1 VSGEHPS
8 RREAIGRLVALG
20 TGLGALPGCAALGL
34 GGGTEVA
41 PVEAVP
47 ADSALRTTVKDQPI
61 ILLKVEGRI
70 RAFSGICTHES
81 CELGWNQRQQLI
93 RCPCHGSAFDTDGQ
107 VKMGPAERALEEY
120 PVSVRRG
127 KVFLE
132 L

>member
-1 VSGEHPS
+1 MSSEHPS
-8 RREAIGRLVALG
+8 RREAIARLVVLG
-20 TGLGALPGCAALGL
+20 TGLGLSDCAALGR

-47 ADSALRTTVKDQPI
+47 VGSALRTTVKEKPV
-61 ILLKVEGRI
+61 ILVNIEGHI

-93 RCPCHGSAFDTDGQ
+93 RCPCHGSAFTPDGK
-107 VKMGPAERALEEY
+107 VERGPAERALEEFT
-120 PVSVRRG
+120 VRVRSG
-127 KVFLE
+127 KVFLD